1 MPKISKASI
10 SIMAALS
17 ATLSFTLS
25 SSVLAADLDGA
36 KLFTEKTCHSCHGK
50 DASTPVI
57 AAYPSIA
64 GQAKEYLVQQIKDIK
79 EGKRNNG
86 QTAAMKGIM
95 HLVSDEEIDAI
106 ATYVSSLPYKPGR
119 AVSKA
124 PTKEQ
129 AAASTA
135 AAAAGAATAAGTAST
150 ADTAKPATPSA
161 TTADTSKEAA
171 ASSAPAAAAT
181 PSATA
186 TTTPSAAGKEGKLH
200 DGSNEKVWM
209 TEGGERIEAMHLT
222 PDHENGIEVF
232 EVCSGC
238 HLTEGWGQKDGT
250 FPQLAGQHQSVLIKQ
265 LADIR
270 SKNRDNPTM
279 YPFALPESIGGTQA
293 MADVTAYIAKLPM
306 NPDNGK
312 GEWEKGTPE
321 YDQGAKLY
329 KDNCVKCHG
338 EEGRGD
344 AEKFYPRL
352 QGQHYKYMLRQFQW
366 IRDGKRRNANPDMVK
381 QINGFSDKEME
392 MVINYVSRIPVPKEE
407 LAPSVDYL
415 NPDYD

>member
-1 MPKISKASI
+1 VSKLIKSAI
-10 SIMAALS
+10 PGVLV
-17 ATLSFTLS
+17 ATLGMTSFNMAF
-25 SSVLAADLDGA
+25 AAELDGA

-50 DASTPVI
+50 DANTPVVKG
-57 AAYPSIA
+57 YPSIA
-64 GQAKEYLVQQIKDIK
+64 GQSKEYLMQQIKDIK
-79 EGKRNNG
+79 SGARNNG
-86 QTAAMKGIM
+86 QTAAMKGVM
-95 HLVSDEEIDAI
+95 HLVSDAEIEAI
-106 ATYVSSLPYKPGR
+106 ATYLSSLPFKPGR

-129 AAASTA
+129 AAANTA
-135 AAAAGAATAAGTAST
+135 AAAANT
-150 ADTAKPATPSA
+150 
-161 TTADTSKEAA
+161 AA
-171 ASSAPAAAAT
+171 ASAS
-181 PSATA
+181 
-186 TTTPSAAGKEGKLH
+186 TTQKSDPVHAGKLH
-200 DGSNEKVWM
+200 DGSKEKVWM
-209 TEGGERIEAMHLT
+209 TEGGEREEALHLK

-232 EVCSGC
+232 EVCAGC

-293 MADVTAYIAKLPM
+293 MADVTAYISKLPM

-312 GEWEKGTPE
+312 GKWEKGTPE
-321 YDQGAKLY
+321 YEQGAKLY
-329 KDNCVKCHG
+329 KENCTKCHG
-338 EEGRGD
+338 DEGRGD
-344 AEKFYPRL
+344 PKKFYPRI
-352 QGQHYKYMLRQFQW
+352 QGQHYKYMLRQFKW

-381 QINGFSDKEME
+381 QINGFSDKDME

-407 LAPSVDYL
+407 LAPSKDWL